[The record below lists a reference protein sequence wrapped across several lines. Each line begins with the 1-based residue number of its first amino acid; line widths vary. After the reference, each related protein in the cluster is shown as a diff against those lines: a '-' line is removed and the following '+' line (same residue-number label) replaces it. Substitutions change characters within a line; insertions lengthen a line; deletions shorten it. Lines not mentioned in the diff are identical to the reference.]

1 MKKEDLQDYLDEL
14 YLLEQKS
21 AERLQKLV
29 AHSDQRLSS
38 LKQQEENL
46 KDLMSK
52 QLGSVIRLER
62 GLADTQ
68 TLHEKIVKWGRVLG
82 GLLVVGFVILF
93 LWWWHIDSLMNDE
106 EELKTYVVYQARHL
120 PELVK
125 KSDGTYIR
133 VVSEEGFMGMT
144 DDQGRL
150 LNGSYARVYLPADQQ
165 K

>member
-1 MKKEDLQDYLDEL
+1 MNKNELQDYLDEL

-21 AERLQKLV
+21 AERLNKLA
-29 AHSDQRLSS
+29 AHSDQRLGS

-62 GLADTQ
+62 CLADTQ
-68 TLHEKIVKWGRVLG
+68 TLHQKIIKWSSVLG
-82 GLLVVGFVILF
+82 GIFLVGFVSLF
-93 LWWWHIDSLMNDE
+93 LWWWHIDSLMDDE
-106 EELKTYVVYQARHL
+106 KELKAYVVYQARHL

-125 KSDGTYIR
+125 KPDGTYIR
-133 VVSEEGFMGMT
+133 VVPEEGFMGMT
-144 DDQGRL
+144 DDQSRL
-150 LNGSYARVYLPADQQ
+150 LKGSYARVYLPADQP